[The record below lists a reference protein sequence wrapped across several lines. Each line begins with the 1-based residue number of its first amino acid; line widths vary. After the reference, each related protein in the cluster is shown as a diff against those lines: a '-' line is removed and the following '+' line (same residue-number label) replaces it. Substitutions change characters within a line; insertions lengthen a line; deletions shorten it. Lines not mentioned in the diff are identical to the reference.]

1 MATVIFNYK
10 GGETKIQCNKEDK
23 MKNICLK
30 FISKNKIDI
39 NINQF
44 TFIYGGKIVN
54 LELSFLEQ
62 ANSLDKTRNEMYII
76 AYDNSNTILSEA
88 NNSEINSKEIICPQC
103 SENCRI
109 CFKNFKISLYQCKNK
124 HRIDNIPLNLF
135 KNTQKIKESEI
146 VCNNCNKINK
156 SISYNHQFFKCFTC
170 NKNLCPICSSTHIK
184 SHAIIDYNKKNYFC
198 NIHNDSFISYCSK
211 CQINLCLSCESKHKE
226 HKIISFSDIFPN
238 IDDIKTEM
246 NNFKNMIDIFKNDI
260 NKIIK
265 ILTEI
270 ISAFDNY
277 YKINYDIINNFQ
289 IQNRN
294 YEILQNINEVKN
306 NIKINNKIKEINNI
320 NNIINKFK
328 AIIILYNEI
337 NKKEFK
343 VNVKM
348 NQMKSIIKNL
358 KIKIILLNISLL
370 TLRFM

>member
-1 MATVIFNYK
+1 M
-10 GGETKIQCNKEDK
+10 
-23 MKNICLK
+23 
-30 FISKNKIDI
+30 
-39 NINQF
+39 
-44 TFIYGGKIVN
+44 
-54 LELSFLEQ
+54 
-62 ANSLDKTRNEMYII
+62 
-76 AYDNSNTILSEA
+76 
-88 NNSEINSKEIICPQC
+88 
-103 SENCRI
+103 
-109 CFKNFKISLYQCKNK
+109 
-124 HRIDNIPLNLF
+124 
-135 KNTQKIKESEI
+135 
-146 VCNNCNKINK
+146 
-156 SISYNHQFFKCFTC
+156 
-170 NKNLCPICSSTHIK
+170 
-184 SHAIIDYNKKNYFC
+184 
-198 NIHNDSFISYCSK
+198 
-211 CQINLCLSCESKHKE
+211 CLSCESKHKE

-238 IDDIKTEM
+238 IDDIKTDM